1 MNNLNIILNEE
12 EGTAEILHTGY
23 NIIAETIYN
32 KNLVKKV
39 VRLIS
44 EEIKQNNYNFTTL
57 ENFLKL
63 K

>member
-1 MNNLNIILNEE
+1 MNNINIILNEE
-12 EGTAEILHTGY
+12 EGTAEILYTDY

-32 KNLVKKV
+32 KDLVKKV
-39 VRLIS
+39 IRLMS

>member
-1 MNNLNIILNEE
+1 MNKINIILNEE
-12 EGTAEILHTGY
+12 EGMTEILYTDY

-32 KNLVKKV
+32 KDLVKKIIM
-39 VRLIS
+39 LIA

-57 ENFLKL
+57 EDFLKL